1 MKRFKLERWS
11 PVITRLASG
20 KSHRPPGRGPLGWV
34 PGWGVSVGGG
44 AGRTGQP
51 LQSQPEREVT
61 DSRIGRKSAWTFS
74 GRVFRQGRAEG
85 AERPPHRRVTA
96 EKAVAPQSPLENYA
110 SSVFLQRGENPE

>member
-51 LQSQPEREVT
+51 LQSPAREGGDRQPDREEERM
-61 DSRIGRKSAWTFS
+61 DF
-74 GRVFRQGRAEG
+74 
-85 AERPPHRRVTA
+85 
-96 EKAVAPQSPLENYA
+96 
-110 SSVFLQRGENPE
+110 